1 MVKTFNTIEEMELYM
16 VEDKYKI
23 SCIIVDK
30 IIENYPLDLPLR
42 IMTWSCIE
50 DGIDYDIEC
59 YSDHVVETLEQ
70 NLEILLEMED
80 YKRCHEIKK
89 IIDIENK

>member
-30 IIENYPLDLPLR
+30 II
-42 IMTWSCIE
+42 
-50 DGIDYDIEC
+50 
-59 YSDHVVETLEQ
+59 
-70 NLEILLEMED
+70 
-80 YKRCHEIKK
+80 
-89 IIDIENK
+89 DIENK